1 MLFAVDSQPLVSV
14 IMPSYNAE
22 NYIAKSIESV
32 LHQTYSN
39 WELIITDDCSSDS
52 TPLVVQSYSA
62 NEPRIDFAIAKK
74 HSGIAGTRNQCV
86 ARAKGHFIA
95 FLDNDDLWHPE
106 KLEKQV
112 RFMIENGCAFSYSAY
127 ELMREDGTSKG
138 KTIKTAGV
146 ISYNK
151 YLRNTIIGSGTIMLD
166 QTQTG
171 SLVMPDNATSDD
183 MALWCK
189 ILKDG
194 HKAYPIPEV
203 LMKYRIRS
211 NSASANKWNAAK
223 DVWRVYR
230 KQERLPFFRALF
242 CFVGYAFNAIIKRI
256 F

>member
-1 MLFAVDSQPLVSV
+1 MVSV

-22 NYIAKSIESV
+22 KYIAESIESV

-39 WELIITDDCSSDS
+39 WELIVTDDCSSDH
-52 TPLVVQSYSA
+52 TPDIVRGFCEMDS
-62 NEPRIDFAIAKK
+62 RIDFVVARQ
-74 HSGIAGTRNQCV
+74 HSGIAGTRNQCLS
-86 ARAKGHFIA
+86 RAKGRFVA
-95 FLDNDDLWHPE
+95 FLDNDDLWYPE

-112 RFMIENGCAFSYSAY
+112 GFMLDKGCAFSYSAY
-127 ELMREDGTSKG
+127 ELMREDGTPKG
-138 KTIKTAGV
+138 KTIQTAGV

-166 QTQTG
+166 QQQTG

-194 HKAYPIPEV
+194 HRAYPIPEV
-203 LMKYRIRS
+203 LMRYRVRS

-223 DVWRVYR
+223 DVWLVYR
-230 KQERLPFFRALF
+230 RQERLPFFRALF
-242 CFVGYAFNAIIKRI
+242 CFFGYAFNATIKRL

>member
-1 MLFAVDSQPLVSV
+1 MESQPLVSV

-22 NYIAKSIESV
+22 KYIAESIESV
-32 LHQTYSN
+32 LHQTYPN
-39 WELIITDDCSSDS
+39 WELIVTDDCSSDR
-52 TPLVVQSYSA
+52 TPDIVRGFCENDSRIDLVVAQQ
-62 NEPRIDFAIAKK
+62 
-74 HSGIAGTRNQCV
+74 HSGIAGTRNQCLS
-86 ARAKGHFIA
+86 RAKGRFVA
-95 FLDNDDLWHPE
+95 FLDNDDLWYPE

-112 RFMIENGCAFSYSAY
+112 GFMLDRGCAFSYSAY
-127 ELMREDGTSKG
+127 ELMREDGTPKG

-166 QTQTG
+166 QQQTD

-194 HKAYPIPEV
+194 HLAYPIPET
-203 LMKYRIRS
+203 LMRYRVRS

-230 KQERLPFFRALF
+230 KQEHLGFIKALTS
-242 CFVGYAFNAIIKRI
+242 FVGYAFNAIKKRL
-256 F
+256 

>member
-1 MLFAVDSQPLVSV
+1 
-14 IMPSYNAE
+14 MPTYNAE
-22 NYIAKSIESV
+22 GFVAESIESV
-32 LHQTYSN
+32 LHQTYGN
-39 WELIITDDCSSDS
+39 WELIVTDDCSSDH
-52 TPLVVQSYSA
+52 TPDIVQSYSQKDS
-62 NEPRIDFAIAKK
+62 RIDFVIAQQ
-74 HSGIAGTRNQCV
+74 HSGIAGTRNQCL
-86 ARAKGHFIA
+86 ARVKGRFIA
-95 FLDNDDLWHPE
+95 FLDNDDLWYPE

-112 RFMIENGCAFSYSAY
+112 RFMLDKGCAFSYSAY
-127 ELMREDGTSKG
+127 ELMREDGTPKG

-146 ISYNK
+146 VTYNK

-166 QTQTG
+166 REQTG

-194 HKAYPIPEV
+194 HQAYPIPEV
-203 LMKYRIRS
+203 LMRYRIRS

-230 KQERLPFFRALF
+230 KQEQLPFFRALYCF
-242 CFVGYAFNAIIKRI
+242 CGYAINAIIKRI